1 MGTLAKI
8 TLSGILSYKVKFK
21 YCTPSLNKKPIL
33 FFEVAKT
40 SLNQH
45 TIVEFTLVVS
55 NLTWSLNGRLEK
67 TGRFFAHFTAM
78 KRSRAEVSYT
88 PSGLDVIKADI

>member
-1 MGTLAKI
+1 MGTL
-8 TLSGILSYKVKFK
+8 TFSRILGYTVKFK
-21 YCTPSLNKKPIL
+21 YCTPALNKQPIL
-33 FFEVAKT
+33 FFEAAKIF
-40 SLNQH
+40 LNQH
-45 TIVEFTLVVS
+45 TIVEFTFAVS